1 MSNEIVTTN
10 PTAVVS
16 GDALSTLERAS
27 IDMQIATAHQYP
39 RSMTQFK
46 QRAIAIACLD
56 EDTAISCIYRRPVGK
71 QNGQQVYAEGM
82 SVRMA
87 EIVASCYGNLRV
99 AARIV
104 EQDPGGRFIVAQGV
118 AHDLE
123 SNVLSTSEVIEATVY
138 SNGRPYDERMRI
150 VVTKAAL
157 AKARRDAIFQ
167 VVPKALAKP
176 IELAVKDL
184 LTGGST
190 PLTERRSKAV
200 QWINTLGIDSERVWR
215 ALGIGGADDLAD
227 SHLMTLTGL
236 RTSIKD
242 HDVTIDEAFPD
253 VKTLEPGQSKTKQA
267 ADAIIAAAKEGGN
280 G

>member
-1 MSNEIVTTN
+1 MSTDLTLSGGG
-10 PTAVVS
+10 AVVS
-16 GDALSTLERAS
+16 SDALSTLERAS

-200 QWINTLGIDSERVWR
+200 QWINTLGIDPERVWR
-215 ALGIGGADDLAD
+215 ALGTGGADDLTD

-253 VKTLEPGQSKTKQA
+253 VKAIEPGQSKTKQA
-267 ADAIIAAAKEGGN
+267 ADAIIAAAKDKEQQ
-280 G
+280 